1 MENIKKSKALTNKLF
16 KLDSLMNM
24 DVYGGM
30 GDIGVSDLKELW
42 DTELDTVSLSNLEL
56 NNH

>member
-1 MENIKKSKALTNKLF
+1 
-16 KLDSLMNM
+16 M

-42 DTELDTVSLSNLEL
+42 DTELDTVSSNFF
-56 NNH
+56 NNS

>member
-1 MENIKKSKALTNKLF
+1 
-16 KLDSLMNM
+16 MNM

-42 DTELDTVSLSNLEL
+42 DTELDTVSHFPLD
-56 NNH
+56 